1 MFVQDFFVKWNDSR
15 PFNHVFLNKVIGNTS
30 KILGKTGALILP
42 YYYLLHP
49 GIIRPK
55 NKRVSV
61 SVCMTSIPTRI
72 EKLWVVMECII
83 RQTMQPG
90 TVLLY
95 LSKKQFKKNETPF
108 SLQRYVDSDFL
119 HIVWV
124 DEDIRSYK
132 KFWYY
137 IRDFPDRGFVTLD
150 DDIIYPSDIIEKLLN
165 GYDKSK
171 KIIPACYCY
180 KIKFDYR
187 GQILHYEDWE
197 KNTKRGD
204 VGNDIFFG
212 SGGGVYFPAGSL
224 LGANLPYDTIS
235 QICPFADDIWL
246 NVFVR
251 KNGYEVMCVKN
262 RRSVVSVP
270 NSYKITLSSY
280 NLDNGG
286 NNVQLKSVVSFFVR
300 EYGFDPFEM
309 VNE

>member
-1 MFVQDFFVKWNDSR
+1 MFVQDFFVKWNDCR
-15 PFNHVFLNKVIGNTS
+15 PFKNVFLNKVIGNTS
-30 KILGKTGALILP
+30 KITGRAGALLLP
-42 YYYLLHP
+42 YYFLLHP

-55 NKRVSV
+55 NNRASV
-61 SVCMTSIPTRI
+61 TVCMTSIPTRI
-72 EKLWVVMECII
+72 DKVWVVMECII
-83 RQTMQPG
+83 RQTIQPD

-95 LSKKQFKKNETPF
+95 LSKKQFKKIEVPS
-108 SLQRYVDSDFL
+108 SLQRYVNSDFL

-137 IRDFPDRGFVTLD
+137 IRDFPDRGFITLD
-150 DDIIYPSDIIEKLLN
+150 DDILYPSDIIEILLKS
-165 GYDKSK
+165 YDKSK

-180 KIKFDYR
+180 KIKFDYS
-187 GQILHYEDWE
+187 GKILQYEEWE
-197 KNTKRGD
+197 KNTKRGY

-224 LGANLPYDTIS
+224 LGANLPYDMIS

-246 NVFVR
+246 NAFVR
-251 KNGYEVMCVKN
+251 RNGYVVMCAKN

-270 NSYKITLSSY
+270 NDCKKNLSSY

-286 NNVQLKSVVSFFVR
+286 NNNQMKSVVSFFIK

-309 VNE
+309 INE